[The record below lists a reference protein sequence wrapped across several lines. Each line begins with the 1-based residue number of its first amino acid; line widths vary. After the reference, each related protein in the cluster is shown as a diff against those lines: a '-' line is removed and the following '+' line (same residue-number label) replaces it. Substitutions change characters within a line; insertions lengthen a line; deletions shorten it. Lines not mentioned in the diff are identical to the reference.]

1 MARAKFSS
9 VDEYIG
15 AQPEAVRRAL
25 TEMRSIVRKA
35 LPGAEEVI
43 SFNIPAY
50 KLGGERVLF
59 FAGFKGHYSIYPAS
73 KRLIEA
79 FKDEPGVH
87 EFKSSTLRFP
97 LSEPIPAKFIER
109 VAKFRAKE
117 ATERARSKPVAAK
130 RR

>member
-1 MARAKFSS
+1 MPRTKFSS
-9 VDEYIG
+9 VDEYIA
-15 AQPEAVRRAL
+15 AQPEPARRVLKQVRGV
-25 TEMRSIVRKA
+25 VRKA

-43 SFNIPAY
+43 SYNIPAY

-79 FKDEPGVH
+79 FKGEPGAH

-97 LSEPIPAKFIER
+97 LSEPVPVKFIER

-117 ATERARSKPVAAK
+117 AAERAKANIRKA
-130 RR
+130 